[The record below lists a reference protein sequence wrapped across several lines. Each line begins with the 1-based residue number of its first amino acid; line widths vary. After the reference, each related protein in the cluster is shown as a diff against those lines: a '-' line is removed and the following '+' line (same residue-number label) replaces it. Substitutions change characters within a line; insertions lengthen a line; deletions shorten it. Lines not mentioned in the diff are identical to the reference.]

1 MRQNAQRTRR
11 AFTRTRRR
19 ARVTVAVLVGLGLLG
34 AWGAVRGRDA
44 IAPVA
49 TLQGAQ
55 WGGEHVGTYQARERQ
70 PLFPTAKRQRW
81 DSYAARAHAA
91 RDPLTRE
98 PRYPRNP
105 HRD

>member
-11 AFTRTRRR
+11 GLTRVRRR

-55 WGGEHVGTYQARERQ
+55 WGGEHVGTYQAPARE
-70 PLFPTAKRQRW
+70 PLFPTAKRPRW
-81 DSYAARAHAA
+81 DSYAARASAA
-91 RDPLTRE
+91 RDPITGV

-105 HRD
+105 HRH